1 MITSICSDIEKRYE
15 VEVQTYQDRVNRV
28 QNELDKSV
36 NDMKKHLTEYRN
48 LMNVK
53 LSLEKEIDTY
63 RSLLEGQI
71 TDLNLISRNHT
82 RLSFF
87 VFLFPLSNQY
97 LLGNVVLYIN
107 PSSRPDSNFI
117 FPFSN
122 LIFNFNL
129 LIFLSQILI
138 EIFNFHDS
146 ISYKSALYR
155 FL

>member
-1 MITSICSDIEKRYE
+1 MYYDSLMITSICLDIEKRYE

-71 TDLNLISRNHT
+71 TYLNLISRNHT

-87 VFLFPLSNQY
+87 VFLFPLSN
-97 LLGNVVLYIN
+97 
-107 PSSRPDSNFI
+107 
-117 FPFSN
+117 
-122 LIFNFNL
+122 
-129 LIFLSQILI
+129 
-138 EIFNFHDS
+138 
-146 ISYKSALYR
+146 
-155 FL
+155 

>member
-1 MITSICSDIEKRYE
+1 MITSICLDIEKRYE

-71 TDLNLISRNHT
+71 THLNLITRNHI

-87 VFLFPLSNQY
+87 V
-97 LLGNVVLYIN
+97 
-107 PSSRPDSNFI
+107 
-117 FPFSN
+117 
-122 LIFNFNL
+122 
-129 LIFLSQILI
+129 
-138 EIFNFHDS
+138 S
-146 ISYKSALYR
+146 ISIV
-155 FL
+155 